1 MNRVQP
7 VFEITEKME
16 QILRENIPSNNR
28 QHIVEEIDAL
38 LIQREKYME
47 NISEPYTN
55 EELELGKKLL
65 PINQYIQQK
74 MNLLFTELKIEM
86 KQMKKQKNSNR
97 KYTNP
102 YENVQ
107 TVDGM
112 FMDKRK

>member
-7 VFEITEKME
+7 ILEITEEME
-16 QILRENIPSNNR
+16 KILEGDISNSDR
-28 QHIVEEIDAL
+28 QRVIDELNTL
-38 LIQREKYME
+38 LVKRDSFM
-47 NISEPYTN
+47 NHLSEPYSD
-55 EELELGKKLL
+55 EELALGNKLL
-65 PINQYIQQK
+65 PINQKIQQK
-74 MNLLFTELKIEM
+74 MNLLFSELKLEM